1 MENSV
6 RGYFEEDTYDYP
18 EEIEENEEVKG
29 EKEEKP
35 KLDAK
40 TLRKTIFVK
49 NRKSRKRESKKSEMS
64 KAAQEKKKE
73 ERENMLGKSI
83 LRARRWQ
90 YEDIVAKRKAT
101 QVS

>member
-1 MENSV
+1 MENAV
-6 RGYFEEDTYDYP
+6 RGYFEEETYDYP
-18 EEIEENEEVKG
+18 EETNETQKVEGEEK
-29 EKEEKP
+29 KKP

-40 TLRKTIFVK
+40 TWRKTIFVK

-83 LRARRWQ
+83 LRARKWQ

-101 QVS
+101 QAS